1 MAVSLFSTL
10 EDLEAALG
18 GLESKRILVRCDF
31 NVPIKGG
38 GIADDMRIRAALP
51 TLLWLLER
59 GASVV
64 IGTHF
69 GRPEGKFDERYSTKL
84 LKPRV
89 EELAPGVE
97 LLENLRFNA
106 GEVANDQEFV
116 DFLIG
121 GAGGQ
126 AFDGYVND
134 AFGVSH
140 RAHASVVGPPNQLP
154 SAAGRLLEKEIE
166 VLDNLRS
173 SPKRPFVA
181 VLGGAKVSDK
191 LGVIDAFSM

>member
-31 NVPIKGG
+31 NVPIKDG

-69 GRPEGKFDERYSTKL
+69 GRPEGKYDERYSTQL

-126 AFDGYVND
+126 AP
-134 AFGVSH
+134 
-140 RAHASVVGPPNQLP
+140 RACAARQVPRCAARALREVEGPVRLPGHHAAVRVTAGLPPLRAPYHASGLPPRCTS
-154 SAAGRLLEKEIE
+154 SAKTAGSR
-166 VLDNLRS
+166 
-173 SPKRPFVA
+173 
-181 VLGGAKVSDK
+181 
-191 LGVIDAFSM
+191 